1 MFEKVEEKHLDIF
14 LLLADAIAHEIAPE
28 DIASLV
34 SPDFPKEKLDE
45 YCRTATKLS
54 DFPGAKE
61 YVMGV
66 INKNSSN
73 DVRDFIIL
81 VTLLDSR
88 VGGPILTNSLT
99 PIRDMTLKERE
110 DLLNSWK
117 SSPLSIKNKL
127 FKLFYSL
134 SILAFTFFVPE
145 IHNEAIG
152 YPGREV
158 REVLYE
164 GQQLAKND
172 TFRYE
177 MLSPPSQDGN
187 ELYIPGVDVLIVG
200 SGSGAGVVAHT
211 LANEGYKCL
220 VIEKGQYYSRSD
232 FNFTDKEGIDKLYD
246 QGGCISSSD
255 TSTTVLAGSTFGGG
269 STVNWSASLKTPF
282 KVRKEWY
289 DDYGLEWA
297 ASEKFD
303 NAMDYVLNQ
312 MGVTTKGVNHSFSN
326 QVILD
331 GSSKLGYD
339 VKVVPQNIGNHENH
353 DCGSCYLGCKFG
365 VKQGSLECWFR
376 DAQSKGTQFM
386 TGVKVLKLIH
396 RGGKATAALCENVA
410 NGNRF
415 TITGPKKFI
424 VASGSLQTPIVLQ
437 NSGFKNKNI
446 GSNLKLHPVSL
457 LFGDFGTDKI
467 TKPYNHPILTTVC
480 SEVADLDG
488 KAHGARI
495 ETTLHAPYLTTSFLP
510 WNSSTSLRQNIMK
523 YNNMSA
529 ILLITRD
536 VTSGKIRSDPYKPES
551 FILDY
556 SPNQFDRDAIKES
569 LLIAADLLYIEG
581 AKEIIHPKNG
591 VESFKS
597 EKPKESRSIDD
608 KDFVSWRNKV
618 SKIDLTI
625 YKTTFGSAHQMSS
638 CRMSGKGPKYGAC
651 DSNGKLFEASNVYV
665 ADSSTMPTASGV
677 NPMVTTMSIARL
689 VALNVIEDLK
699 PKAKI

>member
-1 MFEKVEEKHLDIF
+1 MFEKVEEKHLEVF
-14 LLLADAIAHEIAPE
+14 LLLADAIAHEITPE
-28 DIASLV
+28 DIAPLV
-34 SPDFPKEKLDE
+34 TPDFPKDKLEE

-61 YVMGV
+61 YVLKV
-66 INKNSSN
+66 INSN
-73 DVRDFIIL
+73 PSTDVRDFIL
-81 VTLLDSR
+81 LSTLLNSR
-88 VGGPILTNSLT
+88 AAVVLTSSLT
-99 PIRDMTLKERE
+99 SIRDMTLSERE

-127 FKLFYSL
+127 FKLFYLL

-164 GQQLAKND
+164 GQQLAKDD
-172 TFRYE
+172 TFRYD
-177 MLSPPSQDGN
+177 MLSPPLQDGN
-187 ELYIPGVDVLIVG
+187 ELYIPSVDALIVG

-220 VIEKGQYYSRSD
+220 VIEKGKYYSRLD
-232 FNFTDKEGIDKLYD
+232 FNFNDKEGIENLYD
-246 QGGCISSSD
+246 HGGVITSSD
-255 TSTTVLAGSTFGGG
+255 TSMTVLAGSTFGGG

-303 NAMDYVLNQ
+303 NALDYVLTQ
-312 MGVTTKGVNHSFSN
+312 MGATTKGVNHSFSN

-331 GSSKLGYD
+331 GSAKLGYD

-396 RGGKATAALCENVA
+396 KGGKATAALCENVA

-457 LFGDFGTDKI
+457 LFGDFGSDKI
-467 TKPYNHPILTTVC
+467 TKPHNHAILTTVS

-495 ETTLHAPYLTTSFLP
+495 ETVLHAPYLTSSFLP
-510 WNSSTSLRQNIMK
+510 WNSSTAIRKRIMK

-536 VTSGKIRSDPYKPES
+536 LTSGKIRSDPYKKDALV
-551 FILDY
+551 IDY

-591 VESFKS
+591 VDLFKS
-597 EKPKESRSIDD
+597 DKPKESRSIDD
-608 KDFVSWRNKV
+608 KDFVEWRNKV
-618 SKIDLTI
+618 LKIDLTI
-625 YKTTFGSAHQMSS
+625 YKTNFGSAHQMSS
-638 CRMSGKGPKYGAC
+638 CRMSGRGPKYGAC
-651 DSNGKLFEASNVYV
+651 DSNGKLFEATNVYV
-665 ADSSTMPTASGV
+665 ADSSAMPTASGV

-699 PKAKI
+699 PKVKI